1 MSSKMRDVFKPVDYK
16 KLYELLAI
24 AGTNA
29 KDVSQALGWNRYYIE
44 NSQRADRGFRP
55 SVIKMIGELYNIH
68 YEQYKPDEPPEIE
81 PIPAADPSDNIQEI
95 KQMQIDLQ
103 TLTIKHDAL
112 DKQLQ
117 EIQKILKTCLDA
129 IDHTYDNTVNM
140 RQVINETY
148 KGAAATLQKVEAIEL
163 TGRITGETVAKTSNR
178 TKEIL
183 NRIKGL

>member
-1 MSSKMRDVFKPVDYK
+1 MKDVFKPVDYK
-16 KLYELLAI
+16 KLYKLLNG

-44 NSQRADRGFRP
+44 NSQRAGRGLRP
-55 SVIKMIGELYNIH
+55 SVIKMIEKLYTIH
-68 YEQYKPDEPPEIE
+68 YDQYKPDTPPEIE
-81 PIPAADPSDNIQEI
+81 LIPAADPSDNNQEI

-117 EIQKILKTCLDA
+117 EIQKTLKTCLDA

-148 KGAAATLQKVEAIEL
+148 KGAAATLQKVENIEL
-163 TGRITGETVAKTSNR
+163 SGRTTAETIAKTSNR

-183 NRIKGL
+183 NRMKGYI